1 MPINPSN
8 TAGIPGFDNLST
20 SASSIIQN
28 LLSGLPSPDESRLD
42 NAYFGAGTGLDSTS
56 PFLANRGR
64 DLYGKRAGE
73 RQQQGI
79 ENLLKMLGTYSG
91 TVAPTAGQE
100 MQGNQ
105 FNRSFNY
112 RQQQDML
119 DRSDRERAEQDL
131 LRGEQSA
138 KWRGDSLNESYADWV
153 GGPYAGGWLGKTL
166 PPVTAFMESPEQRR
180 RRR

>member
-1 MPINPSN
+1 MALPNIKPAN

-56 PFLANRGR
+56 PFLASRGR
-64 DLYGKRAGE
+64 DLYGKRSE
-73 RQQQGI
+73 TRQQQGI

-100 MQGNQ
+100 MQNNE
-105 FNRSFNY
+105 FNTRFGY
-112 RQQQDML
+112 GVLQDQLARRDAQRNKMQL
-119 DRSDRERAEQDL
+119 SNERAGMEWDM
-131 LRGEQSA
+131 
-138 KWRGDSLNESYADWV
+138 
-153 GGPYAGGWLGKTL
+153 GGGGSSSDGR
-166 PPVTAFMESPEQRR
+166 FFIDEFGRR
-180 RRR
+180 KPLIGSTTSGFR